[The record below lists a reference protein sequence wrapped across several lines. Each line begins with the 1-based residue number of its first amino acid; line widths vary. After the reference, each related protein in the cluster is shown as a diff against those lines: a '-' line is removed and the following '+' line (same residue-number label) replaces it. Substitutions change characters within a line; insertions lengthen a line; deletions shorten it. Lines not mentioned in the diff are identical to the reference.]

1 MANILNDEFTKEL
14 FKAILTL
21 ESVEECK
28 LFFKDLCTYP
38 EIKALSQRYVVA
50 KMLMKDEKYAD
61 IVTATGAS
69 TATISRVKRSLD
81 YENTGGYDLVF
92 ERLGITKK
100 DEQ

>member
-1 MANILNDEFTKEL
+1 MPKKPNDVFAEEL

-21 ESVEECK
+21 ETVDECK

-38 EIKALSQRYVVA
+38 EIKAMSQRFVVA
-50 KMLMKDEKYAD
+50 KMLTEDEKYND

-81 YENTGGYDLVF
+81 YENAGGYDLVLKRM
-92 ERLGITKK
+92 EENK
-100 DEQ
+100 E